1 MSLVIIVACCVILVF
16 TVLLFKRQIVAKII
30 SWKLIGEEKIHF
42 HHDLGS
48 KIVIELEGDETIS
61 PEEWEEWLKISIF
74 ADKRFN
80 EKSRKQVESDGL
92 EQIVREIIE
101 EEKEI

>member
-1 MSLVIIVACCVILVF
+1 
-16 TVLLFKRQIVAKII
+16 
-30 SWKLIGEEKIHF
+30 LIGEEKIHF
-42 HHDLGS
+42 HNDLGS